1 MHQDLVTDGDDGTW
15 LLVVDGSRFSMGFS
29 TRLAKITSANL
40 GRTWST
46 HNLINLWIPD
56 IGGLYYLICTVW
68 GVIGVVTE
76 HVSLSMQGDGMNCA
90 PQNAPL
96 TLTSRSLKVP
106 NFSDYELIK
115 YVWHTSRI
123 DWEENLQENAIFDD
137 TYYGFW
143 KKTSEIRMRQEMLM
157 HGFSPTH
164 NCTFGMLE
172 PFRRIDRRFIVFYN
186 RSHTKLQGFIKLF
199 AAMCSCKTS
208 APYDYCI

>member
-1 MHQDLVTDGDDGTW
+1 
-15 LLVVDGSRFSMGFS
+15 MGFS
-29 TRLAKITSANL
+29 TRSAKITSANL

-76 HVSLSMQGDGMNCA
+76 HVSLSMQGDGMNWA

-106 NFSDYELIK
+106 NFSDYKLIK
-115 YVWHTSRI
+115 YVWHTSII

-137 TYYGFW
+137 KYYGFW
-143 KKTSEIRMRQEMLM
+143 KKKHQKSVCAKKCWCMDSRLLTTAHLACWNLSGGLIE
-157 HGFSPTH
+157 GS
-164 NCTFGMLE
+164 
-172 PFRRIDRRFIVFYN
+172 
-186 RSHTKLQGFIKLF
+186 
-199 AAMCSCKTS
+199 
-208 APYDYCI
+208 